1 MFAAVPSIAGQ
12 VDTAFFVIL
21 AVCVVML
28 ALITFLMIYFVIR
41 YSRKRNT
48 TPSQTE
54 GNTLLEIIW
63 TVIPTILVMGMFYY
77 GWIGYKT
84 MKTIPEDAMQVKVYG
99 RMWSWMFRYENGVE
113 SGILRLPAGK
123 PARFMILSTDVL
135 HSFYVPA
142 FRVKQDAVPGQ
153 ENYAWFE
160 PEDTGSYDIFCAEYC
175 GERHSYM
182 HSIVKVMPEAD
193 FNRWLDEEERL
204 AKEEAAAMEAGSP
217 EALRSRGKKLLKTKG
232 CTVCHGLDGGR
243 RIGPGFKGLFGRKTT
258 VITGGSEREITAD
271 ETYIRR
277 SILDPGHDIVKTFKP
292 LMPVQKNNINEDE
305 LSAIIEYLKTT
316 GGDNE

>member
-160 PEDTGSYDIFCAEYC
+160 PRRHRQLRYILRRILR
-175 GERHSYM
+175 GETFIH
-182 HSIVKVMPEAD
+182 A
-193 FNRWLDEEERL
+193 FNRKSY
-204 AKEEAAAMEAGSP
+204 A
-217 EALRSRGKKLLKTKG
+217 RSR
-232 CTVCHGLDGGR
+232 
-243 RIGPGFKGLFGRKTT
+243 FQ
-258 VITGGSEREITAD
+258 
-271 ETYIRR
+271 
-277 SILDPGHDIVKTFKP
+277 
-292 LMPVQKNNINEDE
+292 PV
-305 LSAIIEYLKTT
+305 A
-316 GGDNE
+316 G